1 MGKAKPGFYFSDS
14 QEPVDHPQGEDIVI
28 VIVILKVEIFVIV
41 LKIIASIIGLI

>member
-1 MGKAKPGFYFSDS
+1 MGKAKPGFNCSDS
-14 QEPVDHPQGEDIVI
+14 QEPVDHPEGEDI